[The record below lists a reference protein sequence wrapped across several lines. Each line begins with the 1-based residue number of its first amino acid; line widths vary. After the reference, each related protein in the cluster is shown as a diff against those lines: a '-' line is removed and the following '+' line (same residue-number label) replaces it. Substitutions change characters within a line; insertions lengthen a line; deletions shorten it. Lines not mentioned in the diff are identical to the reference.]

1 MPRGLLLGSLTMLA
15 ALTAGLALATVAGAQ
30 SHAQPHY
37 REGVLEGAM
46 LYAQNC
52 AVCHG
57 KQAGGLEEA
66 RLSFPPGERRCTRC
80 HRPNNRV
87 VQSLA
92 EPLIDND
99 MFAVGTPP
107 ALHRTAE
114 RPDPLAAYASATAL
128 WAYLSATMPRYEPGR
143 QTAAEY
149 WLLTAYLL
157 DLNGRPDA
165 AAEAVASAA
174 AVALP

>member
-1 MPRGLLLGSLTMLA
+1 MPRGLLLGSLAFVAIVTG
-15 ALTAGLALATVAGAQ
+15 GLALATVAGAQ
-30 SHAQPHY
+30 SHAQPQY
-37 REGVLEGAM
+37 QEAVLEGAH

-80 HRPNNRV
+80 HRPDNRV
-87 VQSLA
+87 VQSLS

-107 ALHRTAE
+107 ALHPTTE
-114 RPDPLAAYASATAL
+114 RPDPLAATASAAAL
-128 WAYLSATMPRYEPGR
+128 WAYLNATMPRYEPGR
-143 QTAAEY
+143 LSAAEY

-157 DLNGRPDA
+157 DMNGRTQA
-165 AAEAVASAA
+165 AAEAITSAA
-174 AVALP
+174 EAALP